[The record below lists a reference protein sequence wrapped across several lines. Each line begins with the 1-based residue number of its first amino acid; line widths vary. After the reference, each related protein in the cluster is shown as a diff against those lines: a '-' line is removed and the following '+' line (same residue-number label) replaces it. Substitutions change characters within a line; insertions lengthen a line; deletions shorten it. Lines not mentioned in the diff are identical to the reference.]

1 MELSQES
8 KTPQRLSEPVVILT
22 IALSQELLDNTGY
35 EIVLL
40 FDFVF
45 QTACYSQWSG
55 QIKVTLCLATDSFDW
70 LQAIHP
76 AEAQSKVLKVNW
88 YTIENSSDLS
98 LQNYVS
104 VLLVKTLNIENVLEL
119 RKPSVHTDAE
129 TGSLFQE
136 FS

>member
-8 KTPQRLSEPVVILT
+8 KTAQRLSEPVVILT

-55 QIKVTLCLATDSFDW
+55 
-70 LQAIHP
+70 
-76 AEAQSKVLKVNW
+76 
-88 YTIENSSDLS
+88 
-98 LQNYVS
+98 
-104 VLLVKTLNIENVLEL
+104 
-119 RKPSVHTDAE
+119 
-129 TGSLFQE
+129 
-136 FS
+136 